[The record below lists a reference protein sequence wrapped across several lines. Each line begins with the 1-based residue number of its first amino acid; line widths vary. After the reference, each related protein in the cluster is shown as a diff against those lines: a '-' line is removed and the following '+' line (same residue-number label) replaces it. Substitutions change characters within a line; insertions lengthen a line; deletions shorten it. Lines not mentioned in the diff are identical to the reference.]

1 VQRRVIVIRTAA
13 LLAALLVVSFAPNA
27 RAVERQWHAGIDAG
41 YANLFADG
49 TSSGFGGGG
58 HLAYGLTDAF
68 NAMLELD
75 VTRQPGDAATTV
87 LSGALGAAYTLDV
100 TRWVPYA
107 GLLGGVYHLSGD
119 YSQTAP
125 GFQIA
130 LGLDYQ
136 FQRNWAAG
144 AQIRYHSIFASDPLG
159 QVSYTTLFLRVEYLW
174 GF

>member
-1 VQRRVIVIRTAA
+1 LAVP
-13 LLAALLVVSFAPNA
+13 AALLVLAATSRA
-27 RAVERQWHAGIDAG
+27 RAVERQWQAGIDAG
-41 YANLFADG
+41 YANLFVGDG
-49 TSSGFGGGG
+49 SSGFGGGA
-58 HLAYGLTDAF
+58 HMTYGLTDAF

-75 VTRQPGDAATTV
+75 VTRHPGASSTV

-119 YSQTAP
+119 DATTAP

-136 FQRNWAAG
+136 FERNWGAG
-144 AQIRYHSIFASDPLG
+144 VQIRYHSIFASDPWG
-159 QVSYTTLFLRVEYLW
+159 QVSYTTLFLRLQYSW